1 MTLLTVTIEG
11 HTFEVDLALRHA
23 QEHTVTAV
31 VNGEAV
37 EVFIPDMRFMAD
49 AVEWMV
55 VNSRPYEVV
64 FNQELSWLRA
74 YGGLHQIEVRD
85 MDATTQPPR
94 SGDGRVKAPIPGLI
108 TRVLV
113 RPGEQVEAGQILL
126 VLEAMKMENEIRAPM
141 MGTVSTVLVVPQ
153 QSVARGDMLV
163 EVV

>member
-1 MTLLTVTIEG
+1 M
-11 HTFEVDLALRHA
+11 
-23 QEHTVTAV
+23 
-31 VNGEAV
+31 
-37 EVFIPDMRFMAD
+37 
-49 AVEWMV
+49 
-55 VNSRPYEVV
+55 
-64 FNQELSWLRA
+64 
-74 YGGLHQIEVRD
+74 
-85 MDATTQPPR
+85 
-94 SGDGRVKAPIPGLI
+94 KAPIPGLI